1 MRPAHALT
9 VGFAV
14 LLICAM
20 VPVTVAG
27 DRPIPYG
34 ARIVI
39 EEMEGDLDGFI
50 RAEIVKKKVPIEVVL
65 NSEDAG
71 YIMSGSLVIQ
81 EKRAWHEGWLSAEKD
96 HNVANIM
103 VIDPK
108 EKRMIW
114 ASEAGDRSWWW
125 GSLKRGGQRKTAER
139 LVNNLKKAVARKS
152 GR

>member
-1 MRPAHALT
+1 
-9 VGFAV
+9 
-14 LLICAM
+14 
-20 VPVTVAG
+20 
-27 DRPIPYG
+27 
-34 ARIVI
+34 
-39 EEMEGDLDGFI
+39 MEGDLDGFI

-65 NSEDAG
+65 NSEDAD

>member
-1 MRPAHALT
+1 M
-9 VGFAV
+9 

-20 VPVTVAG
+20 VQVSLAG
-27 DRPIPYG
+27 DRPIRYG
-34 ARIVI
+34 TKIFI
-39 EEMEGDLDGFI
+39 EEMDGDLDGFI
-50 RAEIVKKKVPIEVVL
+50 RAEFVKKKVPIEVVL
-65 NSEDAG
+65 NREDAD
-71 YIMSGSLVIQ
+71 YIMSGSLVIP

-108 EKRMIW
+108 ENRMIW

-139 LVNNLKKAVARKS
+139 LVNNLKSAVAR
-152 GR
+152 RNER